1 VFLHVCFPSLSVLN
15 AFWLSRCDKLSFNDT
30 LIININ
36 SKDISKGEMFVRGIT
51 ASRLAQGL
59 IWLLVGMGLFAEIVA
74 IPQISV
80 GLEQR
85 YSEYN
90 GDAGLIQSMLTGL
103 VLLGQLGLVLVVL
116 LLRRINSKQLLDA
129 HSVKWVNALI
139 SSSLGLSIVFVALL
153 IWLSLENT
161 MPPGIGILLLVAVFG
176 SLALALIT
184 QSLKGVLLGAI
195 DAQDELAG
203 VI

>member
-1 VFLHVCFPSLSVLN
+1 
-15 AFWLSRCDKLSFNDT
+15 
-30 LIININ
+30 
-36 SKDISKGEMFVRGIT
+36 MRGIT

-59 IWLLVGMGLFAEIVA
+59 IWLLVGMGLLAEIVA
-74 IPQISV
+74 IPQVSV
-80 GLEQR
+80 GLEKR
-85 YSEYN
+85 YIEYN

-116 LLRRINSKQLLDA
+116 LLRRINAKQLLVA

-139 SSSLGLSIVFVALL
+139 SSSLGLSVVFVALL

-161 MPPGIGILLLVAVFG
+161 MPPGVGILLLVAVFG

>member
-1 VFLHVCFPSLSVLN
+1 ML
-15 AFWLSRCDKLSFNDT
+15 
-30 LIININ
+30 
-36 SKDISKGEMFVRGIT
+36 VRETT

-59 IWLLVGMGLFAEIVA
+59 IWLLVGVGFIAEIVA
-74 IPQISV
+74 IPQLSV

-90 GDAGLIQSMLTGL
+90 GDAGLIQIMLTGL
-103 VLLGQLGLVLVVL
+103 VLFGQLGLVLVVL
-116 LLRRINSKQLLDA
+116 LLRRINSRQLLEKP
-129 HSVKWVNALI
+129 SVKWVNALI
-139 SSSLGLSIVFVALL
+139 SSSLGLSIVFMVLL

-184 QSLKGVLLGAI
+184 HSLKGVLLGAI
-195 DAQDELAG
+195 DNQDELAG

>member
-1 VFLHVCFPSLSVLN
+1 MS
-15 AFWLSRCDKLSFNDT
+15 
-30 LIININ
+30 
-36 SKDISKGEMFVRGIT
+36 GIT

-59 IWLLVGMGLFAEIVA
+59 IWLLIGMGLFAEILA
-74 IPQISV
+74 IPQVSV

-90 GDAGLIQSMLTGL
+90 GDAALIQSMLTGL
-103 VLLGQLGLVLVVL
+103 VLLGQLGLVLVIL
-116 LLRRINSKQLLDA
+116 LLRRINSKQLLDV
-129 HSVKWVNALI
+129 HSVKWVNGLI

-161 MPPGIGILLLVAVFG
+161 MPPGLGILLLVAVFG

-195 DAQDELAG
+195 DAQDELTG